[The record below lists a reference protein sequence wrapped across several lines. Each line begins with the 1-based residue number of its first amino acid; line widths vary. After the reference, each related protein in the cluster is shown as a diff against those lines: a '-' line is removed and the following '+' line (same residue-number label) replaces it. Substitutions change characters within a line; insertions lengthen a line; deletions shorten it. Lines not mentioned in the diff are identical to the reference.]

1 MKMRRQHCVPLS
13 RQVLEMLEVLHG
25 LTGHGQ
31 FLFPSFRTSR
41 RCMSE
46 NTVSAALRRL
56 GYSREE
62 MTAHGFRSTAAT
74 LLNPRSEE
82 HTSALQSLL
91 RISYA
96 VFCLKKTTTP
106 ERQKTKNPP
115 ERHLTSTQ
123 QNIDRRE

>member
-1 MKMRRQHCVPLS
+1 MWTEIDVEDAVWTIPADKMKMRRQHCVPLS
-13 RQVLEMLEVLHG
+13 RQVLEMLEALHG

-62 MTAHGFRSTAAT
+62 M
-74 LLNPRSEE
+74 RSEE
-82 HTSALQSLL
+82 HTSDLQSLM
-91 RISYA
+91 RTSYD
-96 VFCLKKTTTP
+96 VFC
-106 ERQKTKNPP
+106 
-115 ERHLTSTQ
+115 
-123 QNIDRRE
+123 

>member
-41 RCMSE
+41 RCMSAT
-46 NTVSAALRRL
+46 TVSAALRRL

-74 LLNPRSEE
+74 LLNQMGMVHPG
-82 HTSALQSLL
+82 HL
-91 RISYA
+91 
-96 VFCLKKTTTP
+96 
-106 ERQKTKNPP
+106 
-115 ERHLTSTQ
+115 ERHLHTLDLNTP
-123 QNIDRRE
+123 RRLPTHYHHWMG

>member
-25 LTGHGQ
+25 LTGHGE

-74 LLNPRSEE
+74 LLNQKIGRASSRERGC
-82 HTSALQSLL
+82 QS
-91 RISYA
+91 
-96 VFCLKKTTTP
+96 V
-106 ERQKTKNPP
+106 
-115 ERHLTSTQ
+115 
-123 QNIDRRE
+123 QNSVGA